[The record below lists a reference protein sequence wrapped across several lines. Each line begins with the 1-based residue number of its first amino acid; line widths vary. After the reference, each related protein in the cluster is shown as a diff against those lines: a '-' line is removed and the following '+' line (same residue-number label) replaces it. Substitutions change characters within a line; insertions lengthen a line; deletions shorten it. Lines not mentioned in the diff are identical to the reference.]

1 MAERPARPL
10 CMTTHARPSL
20 RFHFPA
26 ALRARLVK
34 TLRAIDGAAD
44 PRAHVAEL
52 ATLVSE
58 LSEAGFD
65 YYFLRALR
73 QAKVNFVVRQ
83 AASVGVSGAQRLMN
97 PVFRSALSTMD
108 AQQLRAVAAHIRH
121 LMEPPEEP

>member
-1 MAERPARPL
+1 
-10 CMTTHARPSL
+10 MTTHPKPSL

-26 ALRARLVK
+26 ALRARLLK
-34 TLRAIDGAAD
+34 TLRAIEGASD
-44 PRAHVAEL
+44 PRAHVADL
-52 ATLVSE
+52 ATVVAE

-73 QAKVNFVVRQ
+73 QAKVGFVVLQ

-97 PVFRSALSTMD
+97 PVLRSALSTMD
-108 AQQLRAVAAHIRH
+108 AQQLRAVGAHIRH

>member
-1 MAERPARPL
+1 
-10 CMTTHARPSL
+10 MTTHARPSL

-26 ALRARLVK
+26 ALRSRLLK
-34 TLRAIDGAAD
+34 TLRAIEGSPD
-44 PRAHVAEL
+44 PRAHVADL

-73 QAKVNFVVRQ
+73 QAKVSFVVLQ
-83 AASVGVSGAQRLMN
+83 AASVGVSGAQRLVN

-108 AQQLRAVAAHIRH
+108 AQQLRAVGAHIRH
-121 LMEPPEEP
+121 LMEPSEEP